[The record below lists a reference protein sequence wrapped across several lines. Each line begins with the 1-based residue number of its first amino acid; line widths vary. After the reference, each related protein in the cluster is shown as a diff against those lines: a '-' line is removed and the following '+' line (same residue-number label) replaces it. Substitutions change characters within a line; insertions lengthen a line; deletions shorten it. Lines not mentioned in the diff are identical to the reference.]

1 METSVHWQLGQIEN
15 GIVAVTA
22 YGVVDSIA
30 IPLLFGLQTRIADL
44 AKGYLS
50 QQALYCRNHAGT
62 QSNRLS
68 IQGACWLIALW

>member
-1 METSVHWQLGQIEN
+1 VKRQYIGNLGKIEN

-50 QQALYCRNHAGT
+50 QQALLLQPESCGNSK
-62 QSNRLS
+62 Q
-68 IQGACWLIALW
+68 